1 MKTKILLSALLS
13 FFVLSGYSTIWTVT
27 NTNFVFTPDS
37 ITIFEGDSVKFTL
50 GDTHNVVEVSQA
62 TWLANGNTPLPGF
75 SLPFGGGLLLSSQL
89 TVGMHYYV
97 CGPHAS
103 GGMKGII
110 NVQSTSGIS
119 ENQSVVSVYPNPS
132 SGIFQFE
139 LSGIQFDRSNNLYIY
154 NLQGA
159 KIYEAAVSNEKFNVD
174 LSNLSGGI
182 YFVKIFDG
190 EAILTK
196 KIMIQN

>member
-1 MKTKILLSALLS
+1 M
-13 FFVLSGYSTIWTVT
+13 
-27 NTNFVFTPDS
+27 PDN
-37 ITIFEGDSVKFTL
+37 IAIVEGDSVMFTL
-50 GDTHNVVEVSQA
+50 ESTHNVVEVSQA
-62 TWLANGNTPLPGF
+62 TWVANGNTPLPGF
-75 SLPFGGGLLLSSQL
+75 SLPFGGGLLLSAQL
-89 TVGMHYYV
+89 TAGIHYYV
-97 CGPHAS
+97 CCPHAS

-132 SGIFQFE
+132 SRMIQFE
-139 LSGIQFDRSNNLYIY
+139 LSGFQIDKSNSLHVY

-159 KIYEAAVSNEKFNVD
+159 KMYEAAVSNEKFNVD

>member
-1 MKTKILLSALLS
+1 M
-13 FFVLSGYSTIWTVT
+13 
-27 NTNFVFTPDS
+27 PDN
-37 ITIFEGDSVKFTL
+37 IAIVEGDSVMFTL
-50 GDTHNVVEVSQA
+50 ESTHNVVEVSQA
-62 TWLANGNTPLPGF
+62 TWVANGNTPLPGF
-75 SLPFGGGLLLSSQL
+75 SLPFGGGLLLSAQL
-89 TVGMHYYV
+89 TAGIHYYV

-132 SGIFQFE
+132 SRMIQFE
-139 LSGIQFDRSNNLYIY
+139 LSGFQIDKSNSLHVY

-159 KIYEAAVSNEKFNVD
+159 KMYEAAVSNEKFNVD

>member
-13 FFVLSGYSTIWTVT
+13 FFVLSGYSTLWTVT
-27 NTNFVFTPDS
+27 NTNFTFTPDS
-37 ITIFEGDSVKFTL
+37 ITIFEGDSVMFTL
-50 GDTHNVVEVSQA
+50 ENTHNVVEVSQA

-110 NVQSTSGIS
+110 NVQSTSDIS
-119 ENQSVVSVYPNPS
+119 ENQYTVAVYPNPS

-139 LSGIQFDRSNNLYIY
+139 LSGFQLDNSHILHIY

-159 KIYEAAVSNEKFNVD
+159 KMYDASVNDEKFNVD
-174 LSNLSGGI
+174 LSTLSGGI
-182 YFVKIFDG
+182 YFVKIFNG

>member
-13 FFVLSGYSTIWTVT
+13 FFVLSGYSTLWTVT

-37 ITIFEGDSVKFTL
+37 IAIVEGDSVMFTL
-50 GDTHNVVEVSQA
+50 ESTHNVVEVSQA
-62 TWLANGNTPLPGF
+62 TWEANGNTPLPGF

-119 ENQSVVSVYPNPS
+119 ENQYTVAVYPNPS
-132 SGIFQFE
+132 SGMFQFE
-139 LSGIQFDRSNNLYIY
+139 LSSFQLDKSNNLHIY

-159 KIYEAAVSNEKFNVD
+159 KIYESKVSNEKFNVD
-174 LSNLSGGI
+174 LSTLSGGI
-182 YFVKIFDG
+182 YFVKIFNG
-190 EAILTK
+190 EAILSK

>member
-13 FFVLSGYSTIWTVT
+13 FFVLSGYSTLWTVT

-37 ITIFEGDSVKFTL
+37 IAIVEGDSVMFTL
-50 GDTHNVVEVSQA
+50 ENTHNVVEVSHS
-62 TWLANGNTPLPGF
+62 TWLVNGNTPMPGF
-75 SLPFGGGLLLSSQL
+75 SLPFGGGLLHSSQL

-110 NVQSTSGIS
+110 NVQNTSGIS
-119 ENQSVVSVYPNPS
+119 ENQSVISVYPNPS
-132 SGIFQFE
+132 SGMFQFE
-139 LSGIQFDRSNNLYIY
+139 LSGFQLNKSNSLHIY

-159 KIYEAAVSNEKFNVD
+159 KIYESAVNNEKFNVD
-174 LSNLSGGI
+174 LSTLSGGI
-182 YFVKIFDG
+182 YFVKIFNG
-190 EAILTK
+190 EAILSK